1 LPIQLQYDL
10 AKLWPI
16 VHPMLLTP
24 GQPDPYADVKL
35 AGAFTKSLTLG
46 GSYPAGAPF
55 TEAIKPLTLDADL
68 AVADFEHG
76 GLIVKDLDLPVTL
89 RNGQAVSAFPDGRIA
104 PVATANDGQLDL
116 SRITVDLT
124 ADPPRVSM
132 PADKP
137 LLTHATINPLFTD
150 SWLNKFVNN
159 PVFVGAQQAT
169 GLVDVTVVR
178 CDRVPAGSLLQ
189 QAVPAND
196 GTLTLRTSLTD
207 LHVGSPQI
215 GSLLGL
221 LLRQDGAAQPDSFVA
236 NVRDA
241 TVTLAHGVATQDM
254 TFQTGR
260 YQLPFTGDV
269 ILASQTF
276 RNYSVGV
283 PGAALAQLATRDPN
297 ILGRVPA
304 VVPVPI
310 TGTLSSPHI
319 DLAAAA
325 GQMVQKMLTNPGLL
339 ANILAGQLNPQGGNN
354 AGAAGG
360 NGAAATSQPTDD
372 PAAALGNLLNALGKK
387 KHKRQQ

>member
-1 LPIQLQYDL
+1 
-10 AKLWPI
+10 
-16 VHPMLLTP
+16 
-24 GQPDPYADVKL
+24 
-35 AGAFTKSLTLG
+35 
-46 GSYPAGAPF
+46 
-55 TEAIKPLTLDADL
+55 
-68 AVADFEHG
+68 
-76 GLIVKDLDLPVTL
+76 
-89 RNGQAVSAFPDGRIA
+89 
-104 PVATANDGQLDL
+104 
-116 SRITVDLT
+116 
-124 ADPPRVSM
+124 M

-137 LLTHATINPLFTD
+137 LLTHSTINPLFTD